1 MRLRGNILAVDPLPV
16 TLRFVPRR
24 APRGM
29 VWSGADERA
38 PAWDT
43 CPKQSN
49 ATSARLVP
57 SNETAAQQLASGSR
71 PSASSTRMATAR
83 LAWLKPAAERMGRI
97 TALFFSRRRTG
108 ESRPSRGCARSCPRG
123 ARTRSELHQ
132 RAASSIHD
140 LQRQSRL
147 SGPPRATVRGL
158 AQGGGAGGLRQV

>member
-24 APRGM
+24 APRRM

-43 CPKQSN
+43 RPKQSN

-57 SNETAAQQLASGSR
+57 QTKR
-71 PSASSTRMATAR
+71 PPSSSPVARARPRMATAR
-83 LAWLKPAAERMGRI
+83 MAWLKPAASGWDG
-97 TALFFSRRRTG
+97 LLHYFSLAARTG

-123 ARTRSELHQ
+123 ARTRSELLQ

-158 AQGGGAGGLRQV
+158 AQGGGAGGMRQV